1 VNTMKI
7 NALLVSLLAA
17 SATACGSDPPP
28 SQTTR
33 DSAVET
39 GTDAVV
45 EVGTDTPV
53 ATDNPP
59 PTDAPVMPGN
69 TCAFYCAQMM
79 ANCTGAN
86 TQYTSAEECVSYC
99 NGARWAPGMEG
110 ATSGNTL
117 ACRIY
122 HGGGPAMMM
131 PGTHCPHAGPTG
143 DGVCGTLMFRTD
155 APAMYRRVDRMGMP
169 AVSTA
174 LISGMTM
181 GVPNKNLYNDVTNR
195 AQHMVLV
202 PNMVETLTNL
212 HTALDRHLRAANL
225 TPCSMSMT
233 EMTVGGLPQCLGQ
246 EYAPGAS
253 VSSLIVPDDAI
264 AVNPTVAAGFPN
276 GRRLQDP
283 VIDVTLAVLL
293 LNLRGGC
300 GAGMCAATTLA
311 GIPLNPGMNDLPF
324 LTTFP
329 YLALPHRP

>member
-1 VNTMKI
+1 MKI

-17 SATACGSDPPP
+17 SAVGCGSDPPP

-39 GTDAVV
+39 GADAVV

-53 ATDNPP
+53 PTDNPP
-59 PTDAPVMPGN
+59 PTDGPVTPAN
-69 TCAFYCAQMM
+69 TCAFYCTQMM

-86 TQYTSAEECVSYC
+86 AQYTSAEECLSYC

-143 DGVCGTLMFRTD
+143 DGVCGSLMFRTD

-174 LISGMTM
+174 LIGSAR
-181 GVPNKNLYNDVTNR
+181 KNAYNDVTTR
-195 AQHMVLV
+195 MEHGTFATDFITSLTGLHM
-202 PNMVETLTNL
+202 
-212 HTALDRHLRAANL
+212 ALDRHLMAANL
-225 TPCSMSMT
+225 RPCSMSMT
-233 EMTVGGLPQCLGQ
+233 MDMIGGLPQCLGQ
-246 EYAPGAS
+246 EYAPGAT
-253 VSSLIVPDDAI
+253 VASLVLPDDALN
-264 AVNPTVAAGFPN
+264 VNPSGAAGFPN

-293 LNLRGGC
+293 LNLGGSC
-300 GAGMCAATTLA
+300 GMGLCNATTLA
-311 GIPLNPGMNDLPF
+311 GIPLNPGMNDRPF

-329 YLALPHRP
+329 YLATPHAP